1 LGGAFAQLLVGFIL
15 FPLFRD
21 HVYGGDASKS
31 WRTVPVIPAA
41 MALVWGCIVA
51 FISDDAPMGNYSEMK
66 RMGTMD
72 RVYYTTSLRSGAKL
86 NTWILYVQYACC
98 FGVEIAM
105 NNAAVLY
112 FSSEFGLT
120 TEQASTLGFAYG
132 SMNIFARGLG
142 GYLSD
147 RLNFLSGLRGR
158 LWLQS
163 LLLVCEG
170 ALIIVFSY
178 SSTLVGAVVSMCMFS
193 VFTQSAEGAIF
204 GVVPYVSKLYTG
216 SVSGLVGSGG
226 KKPSRSRIALFVL
239 GWHHSQPFL
248 TLLDCKETW
257 VRSCTGR
264 CSATCRTG
272 PPSSSWGAS

>member
-1 LGGAFAQLLVGFIL
+1 
-15 FPLFRD
+15 
-21 HVYGGDASKS
+21 
-31 WRTVPVIPAA
+31 
-41 MALVWGCIVA
+41 MALIWGCIVA

-142 GYLSD
+142 GYASD
-147 RLNFLSGLRGR
+147 RLNFVSGLRGR

-163 LLLVCEG
+163 LLLACEG
-170 ALIIVFSY
+170 TLIIVFSY
-178 SSTLVGAVVSMCMFS
+178 SSTLAGAVFSMCMFS
-193 VFTQSAEGAIF
+193 IFTQSAEGAIF

-226 KKPSRSRIALFVL
+226 KMS
-239 GWHHSQPFL
+239 
-248 TLLDCKETW
+248 
-257 VRSCTGR
+257 
-264 CSATCRTG
+264 
-272 PPSSSWGAS
+272 